1 LHVKYTYQRL
11 ISYAP
16 ISLYIELQN
25 VEIVS
30 MSIIY
35 YLSIFFALY
44 IFQLI
49 YFKVADTFN
58 IIDKPNQ
65 RSSHTKVTLR
75 GGGVVFYAGALA
87 FYISS
92 GFEYS
97 FFMLGLTLIAAV
109 SFADDIRPLS
119 SKLRLPVHF
128 AAMALLFY
136 EWGLFEQPW
145 YFALLAFI
153 LSVGIVNAYNFMD
166 GINGITGAYSVAVLL
181 SLLYVNISV
190 QPFVANEFI
199 YLMLMAVM
207 VFNFFNFRT
216 KARCFAGDV
225 GSVSIAFLIVFLLGK
240 LILSTG
246 NFTYILFLG
255 VYGVDAVL
263 TIVHRIL
270 LKENILE
277 AHRKHVYQLM
287 ANELRMPHLWVSVIY
302 ALTQLFISYWVVN
315 LPILAAALVLFL
327 GVSYILFK
335 RKYFHLHLSN

>member
-1 LHVKYTYQRL
+1 MFVLLKLNVSNCIL
-11 ISYAP
+11 IA
-16 ISLYIELQN
+16 N
-25 VEIVS
+25 VENVS
-30 MSIIY
+30 MSFIY
-35 YLSIFFALY
+35 YLSILIALFL
-44 IFQLI
+44 FQLA
-49 YFKVADTFN
+49 YFQLADTFN

-75 GGGVVFYAGALA
+75 GGGVVFYAGALV

-92 GFEYS
+92 GFSYS

-128 AAMALLFY
+128 VAMALLFY
-136 EWGLFEQPW
+136 EWGLFYQPW
-145 YFALLAFI
+145 YFSLLALV

-166 GINGITGAYSVAVLL
+166 GINGITGAYSVSVLL
-181 SLLYVNISV
+181 ALLYVNTSV
-190 QPFVANEFI
+190 HPFIANEFI
-199 YLMLMAVM
+199 YIMLMAVM

-225 GSVSIAFLIVFLLGK
+225 GSVTIAFLIVFLLGK

-246 NFTYILFLG
+246 DFSYILFLG

-263 TIVHRIL
+263 TIIHRIL

-277 AHRKHVYQLM
+277 AHRKHAYQLM
-287 ANELRMPHLWVSVIY
+287 ANELHIPHLRVSAMY
-302 ALTQLFISYWVVN
+302 AFVQ
-315 LPILAAALVLFL
+315 LVLSLCVVWFPIVAFVLILIL
-327 GVSYILFK
+327 GFGYVLFK
-335 RKYFHLHLSN
+335 RKYFHLHLNN